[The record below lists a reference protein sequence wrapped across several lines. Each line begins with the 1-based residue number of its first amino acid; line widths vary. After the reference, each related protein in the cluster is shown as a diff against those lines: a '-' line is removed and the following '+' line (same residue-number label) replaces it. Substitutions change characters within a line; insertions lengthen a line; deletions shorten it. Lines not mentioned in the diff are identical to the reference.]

1 MRKYATNDYA
11 SNTVGLNL
19 GSFGQDQQASVHLR
33 KLQNKDSVVFRSIRE
48 ELNYFVERCAPQFDG
63 TKGQQFTIREV
74 RSLKL
79 TSDDLVKHTLDCLM
93 THFANPQA
101 LKEQI
106 EQLELWNDYPD
117 EQEKQ

>member
-11 SNTVGLNL
+11 SNAVGLRL
-19 GSFGQDQQASVHLR
+19 GSFKQDQQPSVHLR
-33 KLQNKDSVVFRSIRE
+33 KLQNNDSVVFNSIRQ
-48 ELNYFVERCAPQFDG
+48 ELEYFVERCAPQFDG
-63 TKGQQFTIREV
+63 TKGQQFTIKEV
-74 RSLKL
+74 RSLNL

-93 THFANPQA
+93 THFARPID
-101 LKEQI
+101 LKQQI